1 VSNYSQEKG
10 VVVCQVVPLLFA
22 YQIIL
27 LDWVY
32 WQAIDDNAKGRTRT
46 GLFVGVLFGPFRA
59 QIFSLV
65 FVGVGHFLCLF
76 VLVVAPVV
84 ALMREVVCLRS

>member
-1 VSNYSQEKG
+1 M
-10 VVVCQVVPLLFA
+10 
-22 YQIIL
+22 
-27 LDWVY
+27 
-32 WQAIDDNAKGRTRT
+32 
-46 GLFVGVLFGPFRA
+46 GVLFGPFRA
-59 QIFSLV
+59 QIFSIV

>member
-1 VSNYSQEKG
+1 MQFIAPTSHSIASSFDRIALG
-10 VVVCQVVPLLFA
+10 
-22 YQIIL
+22 
-27 LDWVY
+27 
-32 WQAIDDNAKGRTRT
+32 AKGRTRT

-59 QIFSLV
+59 QIFSIV

>member
-1 VSNYSQEKG
+1 
-10 VVVCQVVPLLFA
+10 VPLLFA

-59 QIFSLV
+59 QIFSIV